1 MAKKTRIDRRGK
13 IRSLVRKFPT
23 GQKPHWSITKRAAVN
38 RRRRIIDDLF
48 LTEIINV
55 SDAITKEQEIFFSDA
70 VGSSDTANI
79 NGEKVVINSQAISD
93 DGGIAKNFQQPTNAD
108 TIGLSDSIGFELAS
122 SNSMFNVAKINDFFF
137 NGEGD
142 DFEFFTDSVTTADA
156 ISLHT
161 NKGIS
166 ETATATDLIGL
177 NIQLVKTD
185 SVVISDSAQLNN
197 APDFASSATIS
208 DALSLNAQKALTDT
222 ATASDSIGMS
232 LIVPNQFNGS
242 TINLSQFN

>member
-23 GQKPHWSITKRAAVN
+23 GDKPHWSITKRAAVN
-38 RRRRIIDDLF
+38 QRRRIIDDLF

-55 SDAITKEQEIFFSDA
+55 SDSITKHQQYFLSDA

-79 NGEKVVINSQAISD
+79 NGEKVVINSQAITD

-122 SNSMFNVAKINDFFF
+122 SNSTFNAAKINDFFF

-166 ETATATDLIGL
+166 ETASTSDSIGL
-177 NIQLVKTD
+177 NLQLFKTETVNIAD
-185 SVVISDSAQLNN
+185 SVSSTNEPSFTSTATMSDV
-197 APDFASSATIS
+197 
-208 DALSLNAQKALTDT
+208 LSLDAQKALTDSS
-222 ATASDSIGMS
+222 TASDSIGMS
-232 LIVPNQFNGS
+232 LIIPSVFNTS
-242 TINLSQFN
+242 VINLPLIN

>member
-13 IRSLVRKFPT
+13 IRSLVTKFPA
-23 GQKPHWSITKRAAVN
+23 GKKVHWAVTKRAAVN
-38 RRRRIIDDLF
+38 QRRRNIDELF
-48 LTEIINV
+48 FQEIVNV
-55 SDAITKEQEIFFSDA
+55 SDSITKHQQYFLVDA

-108 TIGLSDSIGFELAS
+108 TVGLSDSIGFELAS

-142 DFEFFTDSVTTADA
+142 DFEFFTDSVTVSDGV
-156 ISLHT
+156 SLHT
-161 NKGIS
+161 SKVLS
-166 ETATATDLIGL
+166 ETASTSDSIGL
-177 NIQLVKTD
+177 NIQLAKTD
-185 SVVISDSAQLNN
+185 SVTISDSISQQN
-197 APDFASSATIS
+197 APDFASAATIS
-208 DALSLNAQKALTDT
+208 DALLLNTQKGLTDT

-242 TINLSQFN
+242 TYNLSQFN

>member
-13 IRSLVRKFPT
+13 IRSLVTKFPA
-23 GQKPHWSITKRAAVN
+23 GKKVHWAVTKRAAVN
-38 RRRRIIDDLF
+38 QRRRNIDELF
-48 LTEIINV
+48 FQELVNV
-55 SDAITKEQEIFFSDA
+55 SDVITKERQVFFSDA

-108 TIGLSDSIGFELAS
+108 TVGLSDSIGFMLAS
-122 SNSMFNVAKINDFFF
+122 SNSTFNAARINDFFF

-142 DFEFFTDSVTTADA
+142 DFEFFTDEVTVTDGV
-156 ISLHT
+156 SLNT
-161 NKGIS
+161 SKALS
-166 ETATATDLIGL
+166 ETASTSDSIGL
-177 NIQLVKTD
+177 NIQLAKTD
-185 SVVISDSAQLNN
+185 SVTISDSIAQQN
-197 APDFASSATIS
+197 APDFASAATIS
-208 DALSLNAQKALTDT
+208 DALSFNTQKGLTDT

>member
-23 GQKPHWSITKRAAVN
+23 GDKPHWSITKRAAVD

-55 SDAITKEQEIFFSDA
+55 SDSIVKHQQYFLSDA

-79 NGEKVVINSQAISD
+79 NGEKVVINSQAITD

-122 SNSMFNVAKINDFFF
+122 SNSMFNLAKINDFFF

-166 ETATATDLIGL
+166 ETASTSDSIGL
-177 NIQLVKTD
+177 NIQLNKTETVNIAD
-185 SVVISDSAQLNN
+185 SFSAANEPSFES
-197 APDFASSATIS
+197 AATIS
-208 DALSLNAQKALTDT
+208 DALSLNTLKALTET